1 MDLKPLN
8 EDLQSNRQIDNV
20 LFLISAVIPHSIA
33 ATSADAFD
41 LKPAAPNVV
50 ANSRATCNSRLTAIR
65 FPSVTEPEKDKE
77 VATSF
82 SSDLTTHFTLK
93 RLKQFKFLKLMETNT
108 TWTRKEEN
116 DEDGDDNKSIIEQM
130 KETRRER
137 SKSNRVLMNSRNDDG
152 GDDELVDKNEKIE
165 EEEKED
171 TYVVHDPSTTE
182 NTLPKS
188 IELQSILVHAP
199 FKYVE

>member
-8 EDLQSNRQIDNV
+8 EDLQSNEQIDNM
-20 LFLISAVIPHSIA
+20 LFLILAVIPHSIA
-33 ATSADAFD
+33 AMSADAFD

-50 ANSRATCNSRLTAIR
+50 ANSRATCNSRLTAIH
-65 FPSVTEPEKDKE
+65 FPSVLTEPEKDKE

-93 RLKQFKFLKLMETNT
+93 RLKRFKFLKLMETNT

-137 SKSNRVLMNSRNDDG
+137 SKSNQVLMNSRNDDG
-152 GDDELVDKNEKIE
+152 GDGGRGGDGDNELVDKNEKIE

-182 NTLPKS
+182 NMLPKS
-188 IELQSILVHAP
+188 I
-199 FKYVE
+199 

>member
-1 MDLKPLN
+1 MDVESPD
-8 EDLQSNRQIDNV
+8 EDLQSNRQIDNM
-20 LFLISAVIPHSIA
+20 LFLISAVLPHSIA
-33 ATSADAFD
+33 AMSADAFD

-50 ANSRATCNSRLTAIR
+50 ANSRATCNSRLTAIH
-65 FPSVTEPEKDKE
+65 FPSVLTEPEKDKE

-93 RLKQFKFLKLMETNT
+93 RLKRFKFLKLMETNT

-152 GDDELVDKNEKIE
+152 GDGGRGGDGDDELVDKNEKIE
-165 EEEKED
+165 EEEKKTEVSKVM
-171 TYVVHDPSTTE
+171 VVP
-182 NTLPKS
+182 
-188 IELQSILVHAP
+188 LVKGKETKRSA
-199 FKYVE
+199 VL